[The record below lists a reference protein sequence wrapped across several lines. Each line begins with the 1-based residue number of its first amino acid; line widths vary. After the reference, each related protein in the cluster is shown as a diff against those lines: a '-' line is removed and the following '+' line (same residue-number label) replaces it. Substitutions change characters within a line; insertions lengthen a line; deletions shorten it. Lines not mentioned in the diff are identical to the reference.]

1 MTGSIYDK
9 YELNKKEIEDFTRL
23 MQLDYDEETKS
34 IFRKIINRATAENE
48 ELRDKYGFKWI

>member
-1 MTGSIYDK
+1 MNNRTLSETYVQ
-9 YELNKKEIEDFTRL
+9 NKKEIEDFTSL

-48 ELRDKYGFKWI
+48 ELRDKYGFK

>member
-9 YELNKKEIEDFTRL
+9 YEFNKKEIEDFTRL

-34 IFRKIINRATAENE
+34 IFRKIINRATAENK
-48 ELRDKYGFKWI
+48 ELRDKYGFK

>member
-1 MTGSIYDK
+1 MNNRTLSEIYVQ
-9 YELNKKEIEDFTRL
+9 NRKEIEDFTRL

-48 ELRDKYGFKWI
+48 KLRDKYGFK

>member
-34 IFRKIINRATAENE
+34 IFKKIINRATAENE
-48 ELRDKYGFKWI
+48 ELRDKYGFK